1 MKKITINFDLDG
13 CLVGLYDVPN
23 WLDYLVNEDTTPYEI
38 AEPLLRLSALA
49 RRLNALQRNG
59 YRLAII
65 SWLSKC
71 GSDDYN
77 ERVTQV
83 KTEWLASHLPSVNWD
98 EIKIVPYGTPK
109 HEVAEDCG
117 FLFDDEIGNRD
128 AWDMSSNGLAFDA
141 CEIMEMLKIL

>member
-1 MKKITINFDLDG
+1 MTIYFDMDG
-13 CLVGLYDVPN
+13 TIANLYGVEN
-23 WLDYLVNEDTTPYEI
+23 WLDYLI
-38 AEPLLRLSALA
+38 AEDVFPYRNAKPMLRLCSLA
-49 RRLNALQRNG
+49 KILNRLQREG
-59 YRLAII
+59 YSLGVI

>member
-1 MKKITINFDLDG
+1 MTIYFDMDG
-13 CLVGLYDVPN
+13 TIANLYGVEN
-23 WLDYLVNEDTTPYEI
+23 WLDYLITEDVFPYRN
-38 AEPLLRLSALA
+38 AKPMLRLCSLA
-49 RRLNALQRNG
+49 KILNRLQREG
-59 YRLAII
+59 YSLGVI

-83 KTEWLASHLPSVNWD
+83 KTEWLASHLPSVMWD

-141 CEIMEMLKIL
+141 CDIMEMLKIL

>member
-1 MKKITINFDLDG
+1 MTIYFDMDG
-13 CLVGLYDVPN
+13 TIANLYGVDN
-23 WLDYLVNEDTTPYEI
+23 WLEYLI
-38 AEPLLRLSALA
+38 AEDVFPYRNAKPMLRLCSLA
-49 RRLNALQRNG
+49 KVLNNLQRKG
-59 YRLAII
+59 YNLGVI

-71 GSDDYN
+71 GSEDYN
-77 ERVTQV
+77 ERVTET
-83 KTEWLASHLPSVNWD
+83 KMEWLASHLPSVMWD

>member
-1 MKKITINFDLDG
+1 MTIYFDMDG
-13 CLVGLYDVPN
+13 TIANLYGVEN
-23 WLDYLVNEDTTPYEI
+23 WLDYLI
-38 AEPLLRLSALA
+38 AEDVFPYRNAKPMLRLCSLA
-49 RRLNALQRNG
+49 KVLNRLQREG
-59 YRLAII
+59 YSLGVI

>member
-1 MKKITINFDLDG
+1 MTIYFDMDG
-13 CLVGLYDVPN
+13 TIANLYGVDN
-23 WLDYLVNEDTTPYEI
+23 WLEYLLAEDVFPYRN
-38 AEPLLRLSALA
+38 AKPMLRLCTLA
-49 RRLNALQRNG
+49 RVLNNLQRKG
-59 YRLAII
+59 YNLGVI

-71 GSDDYN
+71 GSEDYN
-77 ERVTQV
+77 ERVTET
-83 KTEWLASHLPSVNWD
+83 KMEWLASHLPSVMWD

-109 HEVAEDCG
+109 HEVSEDCG

>member
-1 MKKITINFDLDG
+1 MTIYFDMDG
-13 CLVGLYDVPN
+13 TIANLYGVEN
-23 WLDYLVNEDTTPYEI
+23 WLDYLI
-38 AEPLLRLSALA
+38 AEDVFPYRNAKPMLRLCSLA
-49 RRLNALQRNG
+49 KILNRLQREG
-59 YRLAII
+59 YSLGVI

-83 KTEWLASHLPSVNWD
+83 KTEWLASHLPSVMWD

-141 CEIMEMLKIL
+141 CDIMEMLKIL

>member
-1 MKKITINFDLDG
+1 MTIYFDMDG
-13 CLVGLYDVPN
+13 TIANLYGVEN
-23 WLDYLVNEDTTPYEI
+23 WLDYLI
-38 AEPLLRLSALA
+38 AEDVFPYRNAKPMLRLCSLA
-49 RRLNALQRNG
+49 RVLNRLQREG
-59 YRLAII
+59 YSLGVI

>member
-1 MKKITINFDLDG
+1 MTIYFDMDG
-13 CLVGLYDVPN
+13 TIANLYGVEN
-23 WLDYLVNEDTTPYEI
+23 WLDYLI
-38 AEPLLRLSALA
+38 AEDVFPYRNAKPMLRLCSLA
-49 RRLNALQRNG
+49 KVLNRLQREG
-59 YRLAII
+59 YSLGVI

-141 CEIMEMLKIL
+141 CDIMEMLKIL